1 MFQFSEEEK
10 NNYLER
16 RRRDSH
22 IKLGRRVDTTFLR
35 IQKFSPGNF
44 HITAETIKKERREQ
58 QHDDIIIKK
67 KKKNETKSFKLI
79 RSRRASSCV

>member
-44 HITAETIKKERREQ
+44 HITAETIKKERREE

-67 KKKNETKSFKLI
+67 KKKKRDKEF
-79 RSRRASSCV
+79 